1 MGTFNP
7 GRYAAIDIGTVTCR
21 MLVADV
27 DSEGR
32 ITQLAKKYAICNLG
46 EEVDATG
53 RLKPEA
59 MDRVCA
65 ALDSYQAVLRNL
77 EAEGA
82 PITVT
87 TMATS
92 AARDAENGA
101 VFQERLA
108 LHGLPLSIIPGTE
121 EAALS
126 FLGAA
131 SDFPGQ
137 AILVADIGGGSTE
150 IAYGA
155 AGQNPSI
162 LHSFNIGCRRVTE
175 RFFHSDPPS
184 PAEIEAARQ
193 WIRETW
199 GPYFDGWMAEGMAFD
214 QLICVAGTATT
225 AVSVRD
231 EMVVYNSEKVHL
243 SPVTGD
249 ELGAVFRK
257 LDIPL
262 AQRRKVVGLDPG
274 RAPVIVAGMVIL
286 QELLRAA
293 QTWYFTASES
303 DILKGIILHTARTA

>member
-1 MGTFNP
+1 MGSYIP

-27 DSEGR
+27 DENGR
-32 ITQLAKKYAICNLG
+32 ITQLAKEYAICNLG
-46 EEVDATG
+46 EDVDAAG
-53 RLKPEA
+53 RLKTEA

-65 ALDSYQAVLRNL
+65 ALDRYQQVLRSLQPAN
-77 EAEGA
+77 GA
-82 PITVT
+82 ICVT

-92 AARDAENGA
+92 AARDAENGQA
-101 VFQERLA
+101 FQERLT
-108 LHGLPLSIIPGTE
+108 LRGLELSIIPGTE
-121 EAALS
+121 EATLS
-126 FLGAA
+126 FMGAS
-131 SDFPGQ
+131 SDFPEQ

-150 IAYGA
+150 IAYGT
-155 AGQNPSI
+155 AGQRPSI

-175 RFFHSDPPS
+175 RFFLSDPPS

-193 WIRETW
+193 WIRDTW
-199 GPYFDGWMAEGMAFD
+199 GPYFDSWIADGMAFD
-214 QLICVAGTATT
+214 QLVCVAGTATT

-231 EMVVYNSEKVHL
+231 AMEVYDSERVHL

-249 ELGAVFRK
+249 ELGAVFNA

-262 AQRRKVVGLDPG
+262 EKRRRVVGLDPG

-293 QTWYFTASES
+293 QTWHFTASES
-303 DILKGIILHTARTA
+303 DILKGIILHAARA

>member
-32 ITQLAKKYAICNLG
+32 ITQLAKEYAICNLG
-46 EEVDATG
+46 EDVDATG

-65 ALDSYQAVLRNL
+65 ALDRYQAVLRNL

-108 LHGLPLSIIPGTE
+108 LRGLPLSIIPGTE
-121 EAALS
+121 EATLS

-155 AGQNPSI
+155 AGD
-162 LHSFNIGCRRVTE
+162 RK
-175 RFFHSDPPS
+175 
-184 PAEIEAARQ
+184 
-193 WIRETW
+193 
-199 GPYFDGWMAEGMAFD
+199 
-214 QLICVAGTATT
+214 
-225 AVSVRD
+225 SV
-231 EMVVYNSEKVHL
+231 V
-243 SPVTGD
+243 
-249 ELGAVFRK
+249 
-257 LDIPL
+257 
-262 AQRRKVVGLDPG
+262 
-274 RAPVIVAGMVIL
+274 
-286 QELLRAA
+286 
-293 QTWYFTASES
+293 
-303 DILKGIILHTARTA
+303 

>member
-1 MGTFNP
+1 MGMYKP

-27 DSEGR
+27 DEEGR
-32 ITQLAKKYAICNLG
+32 IAELAKEYAICNLG

-65 ALDSYQAVLRNL
+65 ALDRYQEVLRRF
-77 EAEGA
+77 EVGGR
-82 PITVT
+82 PVTVT

-92 AARDAENGA
+92 AARDAENGD

-108 LHGLPLSIIPGTE
+108 LRGLPLAIIPGTE

-126 FLGAA
+126 FMGAS

-150 IAYGA
+150 IAYGK
-155 AGQNPSI
+155 AGQSPSI

-175 RFFHSDPPS
+175 RFFHADPPS
-184 PAEIEAARQ
+184 AAEIEAARQ

-199 GPYFDGWMAEGMAFD
+199 GAYFDEWIAEGMAFD
-214 QLICVAGTATT
+214 QLVCVAGTATT

-231 EMVVYNSEKVHL
+231 EMEVYDSARVHL

-249 ELGAVFRK
+249 ELGAVFHK
-257 LDIPL
+257 LDVPL
-262 AQRRKVVGLDPG
+262 EQRRHVVGLDPG

-293 QTWYFTASES
+293 ETWHFTASES
-303 DILKGIILHTARTA
+303 DILKGIILYTARR

>member
-1 MGTFNP
+1 MYKP

-27 DSEGR
+27 DEEGR
-32 ITQLAKKYAICNLG
+32 IAELAKEYAICNLG
-46 EEVDATG
+46 EGVDATG

-65 ALDSYQAVLRNL
+65 ALDRYQEVLRRF
-77 EAEGA
+77 EVGGR
-82 PITVT
+82 PVTVT

-92 AARDAENGA
+92 AARDAENGD

-108 LHGLPLSIIPGTE
+108 LRGLPLAIIPGTE

-126 FLGAA
+126 FMGAS

-175 RFFHSDPPS
+175 RFFRSDPPS
-184 PAEIEAARQ
+184 PAEIEEARQ

-231 EMVVYNSEKVHL
+231 EMAVYSSEKVHL

-257 LDIPL
+257 LDVPL
-262 AQRRKVVGLDPG
+262 EQRRHVVGLDPG

-286 QELLRAA
+286 QELLRSAE
-293 QTWYFTASES
+293 TWHFTASES
-303 DILKGIILHTARTA
+303 DILKGIILYTARC